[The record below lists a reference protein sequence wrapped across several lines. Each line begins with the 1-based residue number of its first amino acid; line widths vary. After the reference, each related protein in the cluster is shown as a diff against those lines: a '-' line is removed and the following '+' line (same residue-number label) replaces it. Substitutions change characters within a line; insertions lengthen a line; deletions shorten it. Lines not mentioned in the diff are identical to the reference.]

1 MSERRT
7 VFLAAPYG
15 QVGGGMGSIMAY
27 LSSLRRDPSGRF
39 ELKRLETRGGG
50 HIALSPLYLALA
62 AARIAQEGL
71 SGRLAV
77 THLNLAERGSI
88 YRKAAMLAATKLAGG
103 RVLLHLHA
111 AQIVQHY
118 GAMNGSGR
126 ALVRWMFRSADHV
139 VVLGDVWRR
148 WVADTFQV
156 RPGRI
161 SVVYNGV
168 PATAP
173 RPRTVPAD
181 GRFRLL
187 FVGNLLERKGVA
199 DLLRA
204 VARPELRARDMEL
217 TMAGGG
223 PVETYRAL
231 AAELG
236 IAERVTF
243 TGWVSQD
250 DARTL
255 MVNAD
260 ALALPAYDEGLPL
273 VILEAL
279 ASGTPVICTP
289 VGSIPEVL
297 EDRATALMVP
307 PGNEAAIA
315 AAVTTLIDRPELGRA
330 LSAAGADLYERL
342 FTMEAFARS
351 IGALYAQLAPG
362 RDDVARPQRPVT
374 PRPRNVMD
382 RPRDVMAHLQNVM
395 ARTSRAMTEDGTP
408 GRASRSPRD
417 PAYPAAMREARDDH

>member
-1 MSERRT
+1 MSDRRT

-27 LSSLRRDPSGRF
+27 LASLERDPSGRF
-39 ELKRLETRGGG
+39 DLKRLETRGGG
-50 HIALSPLYLALA
+50 HIALSPLYLTLA
-62 AARIAQEGL
+62 AGRILREGMR
-71 SGRLAV
+71 GQLAV

-88 YRKAAMLAATKLAGG
+88 YRKAAMLAATKAAGG

-111 AQIVQHY
+111 AQIVQQY
-118 GAMNGSGR
+118 GAMNRAGR

-139 VVLGDVWRR
+139 VVLGDFWRR
-148 WVADTFQV
+148 WVSDTFQI

-161 SVVYNGV
+161 SIVYNGV
-168 PATAP
+168 PATAAG
-173 RPRTVPAD
+173 PRTVPAD

-204 VARPELRARDMEL
+204 VARPEMQARDIEL

-223 PVETYRAL
+223 PVATYRAL
-231 AAELG
+231 AGELG
-236 IAERVTF
+236 IAERVRF
-243 TGWVSQD
+243 TGWVSQE

-297 EDRATALMVP
+297 EHNETALMVP
-307 PGNEAAIA
+307 PGDDAAIA
-315 AAVTTLIDRPELGRA
+315 GAIMTLIDQPDIGRT
-330 LSAAGADLYERL
+330 LSANGSALYQRL
-342 FTMEAFARS
+342 FTMDAFARS
-351 IGALYAQLAPG
+351 IGALYAQL
-362 RDDVARPQRPVT
+362 T
-374 PRPRNVMD
+374 PRT
-382 RPRDVMAHLQNVM
+382 AL
-395 ARTSRAMTEDGTP
+395 
-408 GRASRSPRD
+408 
-417 PAYPAAMREARDDH
+417 PAPAMREVRDDS